1 MPVAT
6 AGPGTSTTL
15 ILSTDQSKD
24 NSLIKRLGTYAVP
37 PPLLRSGLTSLRR
50 EDPLIIRRWT
60 RRPGRA
66 KGPEEKRVADAA

>member
-15 ILSTDQSKD
+15 ILSIDQSKD
-24 NSLIKRLGTYAVP
+24 NSLIRRLGTYAV

-50 EDPLIIRRWT
+50 EDLLIIRRWT